1 MKSNSGPRRPGRTSD
16 RSTVTSR
23 HRGGSLRRT
32 ARSLGILSGVMVASY
47 SFTSSTTAGAPA
59 VEPTLEPILADMP
72 PDALR
77 PDVPDWAHE
86 RVDYWIGRFTSDQRP
101 TFEVFLTQEGAFG
114 QLIRERLRERGMPPR
129 LLYLAMIESG
139 LRPAA
144 VSHVSAVGVW
154 QFMGPTAQ
162 AYGLRVDDW
171 VDERRDPVSATD
183 AALDYLEWLH
193 DRYGSWYLAVSA
205 YNAGP
210 SRVDRALRRA
220 RIGIPATDEAYWQIR
235 PFLPFETRE
244 YVPRLLAASA
254 LAEEP
259 MKYGFAD
266 VEGHRPYEFDS
277 VWVPGG
283 TPMVRVARSLGEE
296 YRVIWALN
304 PHLVRGMTPPG
315 EPYPLRV
322 PVGTAFQVVASLGR
336 LPRQA
341 LHAADD

>member
-1 MKSNSGPRRPGRTSD
+1 MTSTSGPRRPGRNSR
-16 RSTVTSR
+16 RSS
-23 HRGGSLRRT
+23 GAGAFRRT

-47 SFTSSTTAGAPA
+47 SFTSSTTVGIPV
-59 VEPTLEPILADMP
+59 VEPLLEPIVAEAP
-72 PDALR
+72 SVVQR

-129 LLYLAMIESG
+129 LLYMAMIESG

-162 AYGLRVDDW
+162 AYGLRVDEW
-171 VDERRDPVSATD
+171 VDERRDPVRATD
-183 AALDYLEWLH
+183 AALDYLDWLH
-193 DRYGSWYLAVSA
+193 DRYGSWYLAASA

-210 SRVDRALRRA
+210 SRVDRALRRTG
-220 RIGIPATDEAYWQIR
+220 IGIPASDEAYWKIR

-254 LAEEP
+254 LAEDPVE
-259 MKYGFAD
+259 YGFAD
-266 VEGHRPYEFDS
+266 VEGHRPYEFDE

-283 TPMVRVARSLGEE
+283 TTLVRVARSLDEE
-296 YRVIWALN
+296 YRVLWALN
-304 PHLVRGMTPPG
+304 PHLIQGRVPPG
-315 EPYPLRV
+315 RPYPLRV
-322 PVGTAFQVVASLGR
+322 PLGSAFEVVASLGR

-341 LHAADD
+341 LHMADD